1 MNVAETIVYVVD
13 DDPSIR
19 KSLGRQLK
27 AHGYQA
33 ELFATALEF
42 LRRDPHN
49 GPACLILDLQLPD
62 LNGLELQQILAGTVH
77 ALPIIF
83 ISGYCDIPQS
93 VRAMK
98 NGAVDFLTKP
108 FQSQDMISVVQ
119 EALKRSS
126 REQQDKIEL
135 ATFQQRLTQLT
146 PRENEVMHGVVAGKP
161 NKLIAAELGVGEKT
175 VKVHRGRMMEK
186 LGLHSVA
193 DLVRAVE
200 RSHVLTPSGI

>member
-1 MNVAETIVYVVD
+1 MNDAEPIIYVVD
-13 DDPSIR
+13 DDPSVR
-19 KSLGRQLK
+19 KSLGRMLK
-27 AHGYQA
+27 AHGYKS
-33 ELFATALEF
+33 ELYATALEF
-42 LRRDPHN
+42 LRRPAHH

-62 LNGLELQQILAGTVH
+62 LNGLELQQMLMGTVH

-83 ISGYCDIPQS
+83 ISGHGDIPQS

-108 FQSQDMISVVQ
+108 FQSQDLLHILG
-119 EALKRSS
+119 EALARSR
-126 REQQDKIEL
+126 REQQDQLDIS
-135 ATFQQRLTQLT
+135 TFQRRLTQLT
-146 PRENEVMHGVVAGKP
+146 PREHDVMHGVIAGKP

-193 DLVRAVE
+193 ELVRVIE
-200 RSHVLTPSGI
+200 RSHVLTSSGL